1 MVEPTTAG
9 EEQHEPRAWNK
20 TRIAVTDFCLATRLS
35 VEYVLAHSADHLA
48 CPGRFPCGVVERKMA
63 NVPFPPSGGDHMA
76 DGQALVLGIQNNS
89 TSTTRFQPAGAA
101 FTPAFTV
108 ANNNG
113 NAIVG
118 SGSAVG
124 VGVRGESE
132 FFGLSVS
139 ALTASLWA

>member
-1 MVEPTTAG
+1 
-9 EEQHEPRAWNK
+9 
-20 TRIAVTDFCLATRLS
+20 
-35 VEYVLAHSADHLA
+35 
-48 CPGRFPCGVVERKMA
+48 
-63 NVPFPPSGGDHMA
+63 MA

-89 TSTTRFQPAGAA
+89 TSMTRVQRAGAA

-132 FFGLSVS
+132 FFGLFGFSTNGIAVGLIRIS
-139 ALTASLWA
+139 QS